1 MPVQPEHEPAEGSP
15 ASWAGRHP
23 GAGQAVEDLG
33 RGWALFTRQ
42 GWNRQRVAATVAAIL
57 INFLALLVTINLIPG
72 LSASTEWDVVLAVVL
87 AAILTA
93 ALRPALQALALA
105 FGWVGVLVIGLFA
118 RAAILYVAFVVTPDI
133 HVDGFWPAFAASWL
147 AAVITIAISWLVSAG
162 DETEFLCQLLMF
174 SRPRRTPR
182 QDEPGVVMLQ
192 IDGLAAPLLQWAV
205 VPATCPPSAAGS
217 GQAAIASRPGTP
229 RCRRPRRPA
238 RRGCCTA
245 TTGACRLSAGSKR
258 TRAGSSWPARPKDAA
273 LIESRMSDGR
283 GLLADGGV
291 SISNLFS
298 GDAPMSHLTLSGFA
312 LGGRPARSFAAF
324 FISPYGFTRSFMLTI
339 GEAVKEVYQA
349 RRQRLRGIEP
359 RIRRS
364 SVFAAQRAISNV
376 LLRDLN
382 TVLVAQYIMRGAKS
396 IFCDYTDYDE
406 IAHHAGPTRA
416 ESLRALEGVDRV
428 IGTLAAL
435 AAHAPRP
442 YEFVILSD
450 HGQSQGADLPAAV
463 WHSAGGGR
471 PRPHGRRG
479 QPHHGQHRRDR
490 NRRGPDAGQPL
501 PGRGQATARH
511 GRHAVALQA
520 RRGGRSGGGGGGV
533 RDRPRPR
540 RADIRAAAV
549 GKPATPGERAAAVGT
564 PATPGERAA
573 AVATPVDRTPHTAGH
588 PDAARPGVHRPATRD
603 PATRARSPRTGVAA
617 SGNLALVYFPRHP
630 GRLTA
635 EEIETAY
642 PGLLAGLASHPGIGF
657 VCTRTSSDG
666 PVVLGRDGVH
676 RLGSGQITGADP
688 LAAFGP
694 QAAADLLSHDS
705 CDHVGD
711 LVINSRLD
719 SGTDEVAAFE
729 ELVGCHGGLGGWQGQ
744 AVLVHPATWP
754 VDGELIGAECVH
766 RQLVRWLERVGHRS
780 DLRLHRRERWFSLV
794 SWCRRPAPASS
805 ARTRS
810 RLPPR
815 QHPEW
820 PAPRQ
825 RSGTCAPPQHATFEW
840 IDRRLWCDTRVRIM
854 AYQDNTPA

>member
-1 MPVQPEHEPAEGSP
+1 MPVQPEHEPAEGTL
-15 ASWAGRHP
+15 AGWAGRHP
-23 GAGQAVEDLG
+23 GASRTLEDLG

-42 GWNRQRVAATVAAIL
+42 GWNRQRVAATVAAVL
-57 INFLALLVTINLIPG
+57 INSLALIVTINVVPG
-72 LSASTEWDVVLAVVL
+72 LSASAEWDVVLAVVL

-93 ALRPALQALALA
+93 GLRPALQALALA
-105 FGWVGVLVIGLFA
+105 FGWVGVLVVGLFA
-118 RAAILYVAFVVTPDI
+118 RAAILYLAFVVTPDI
-133 HVDGFWPAFAASWL
+133 HVDGFWPAFAASWI
-147 AAVITIAISWLVSAG
+147 AAIITIAISWLVSAG
-162 DETEFLCQLLMF
+162 DETEFLSQLLMF
-174 SRPRRTPR
+174 SHHGRIPH
-182 QDEPGVVMLQ
+182 QDEPGVVIVQ

-205 VPATCPPSAAGS
+205 VS
-217 GQAAIASRPGTP
+217 GNLPTLSRWI
-229 RCRRPRRPA
+229 
-238 RRGCCTA
+238 
-245 TTGACRLSAGSKR
+245 
-258 TRAGSSWPARPKDAA
+258 RAGSHRLTPWHAQVPPTTPASQAGLLHGNNRGVPAFRWFEKDAGRLVVSSKPKDAA

-283 GLLADGGV
+283 GLLADNGV

-298 GDAPMSHLTLSGFA
+298 GDAPVSHLTLSGFA

-324 FISPYGFTRSFMLTI
+324 FISPYGFTRSFILTI

-364 SVFAAQRAISNV
+364 GVFAAQRAISNV

-450 HGQSQGADLPAAV
+450 HGQSQGATFRQRYGTPLEEVVRDLMAGAGSPTTDSIAATGTEEARTPVSRFLAEVRQQHGMVGMLSRSKLAAV
-463 WHSAGGGR
+463 
-471 PRPHGRRG
+471 
-479 QPHHGQHRRDR
+479 
-490 NRRGPDAGQPL
+490 
-501 PGRGQATARH
+501 
-511 GRHAVALQA
+511 V
-520 RRGGRSGGGGGGV
+520 
-533 RDRPRPR
+533 
-540 RADIRAAAV
+540 
-549 GKPATPGERAAAVGT
+549 E
-564 PATPGERAA
+564 EE
-573 AVATPVDRTPHTAGH
+573 
-588 PDAARPGVHRPATRD
+588 PDAARAGA
-603 PATRARSPRTGVAA
+603 ARAGAAQAEAPELVVAA

-642 PGLLAGLASHPGIGF
+642 PGLLAELASHPGIGF

-676 RLGSGQITGADP
+676 RLGSGQVTGVDP

-729 ELVGCHGGLGGWQGQ
+729 ELVGCHGGLGGWQGR

-780 DLRLHRRERWFSLV
+780 DL
-794 SWCRRPAPASS
+794 
-805 ARTRS
+805 
-810 RLPPR
+810 
-815 QHPEW
+815 
-820 PAPRQ
+820 
-825 RSGTCAPPQHATFEW
+825 APPTATV
-840 IDRRLWCDTRVRIM
+840 TSSV
-854 AYQDNTPA
+854 